1 MIRMGDGAGNG
12 GVDKDDFMELMR
24 ELGLWGR
31 NQDQNPDD
39 PEVNGTGF
47 NEALEEG
54 KKWDFNASGVGGI
67 FRPIGVLCWF
77 VLFSISIIL
86 QILCI

>member
-54 KKWDFNASGVGGI
+54 KK
-67 FRPIGVLCWF
+67 
-77 VLFSISIIL
+77 
-86 QILCI
+86 